1 MQLSAQ
7 TAGKREREENQN
19 GSTLTKKS
27 VLVPCG
33 RTPSRLCRYT
43 RVARTASTATL
54 RTCIFCNF
62 SSYSYSRSLLLSLS
76 LLSSSSFCPRLS
88 CPRRS
93 PRSFFSHLSRECFV
107 SNALRLSTTKTTS
120 FLHSLEPVCFLLLS
134 LSSSS
139 SSLSLLS
146 FVQILYCVVCSSSPS
161 FHYYVYIIYLCLLLL
176 MLFLW
181 IVESFLCK
189 MKFYA
194 FFQN

>member
-1 MQLSAQ
+1 MPLSAQ

-62 SSYSYSRSLLLSLS
+62 SSYSYSRSLSLS

-120 FLHSLEPVCFLLLS
+120 FLLSNQFLFFFFLFL
-134 LSSSS
+134 
-139 SSLSLLS
+139 
-146 FVQILYCVVCSSSPS
+146 
-161 FHYYVYIIYLCLLLL
+161 LCLLLF
-176 MLFLW
+176 LFFHSSKSFTMSSVHHHHRIIPILYISVVVIVNVINGLW
-181 IVESFLCK
+181 SLFFCK
-189 MKFYA
+189 IKFMR
-194 FFQN
+194 FFTINFS

>member
-62 SSYSYSRSLLLSLS
+62 SSYSRSLSLSLS
-76 LLSSSSFCPRLS
+76 LLSYTSSCARL

-107 SNALRLSTTKTTS
+107 SNALRLSTTETTS
-120 FLHSLEPVCFLLLS
+120 FLHSLESVCFLLLS
-134 LSSSS
+134 FSSSS
-139 SSLSLLS
+139 SSLSLSFSKIIILRRQMHIKPHLIASLERLGTSNLFSLS
-146 FVQILYCVVCSSSPS
+146 
-161 FHYYVYIIYLCLLLL
+161 
-176 MLFLW
+176 
-181 IVESFLCK
+181 
-189 MKFYA
+189 
-194 FFQN
+194 